1 MKIHKEI
8 LKNISSS
15 SNEKIKINTFH
26 IDFIKTCIYY
36 YSSLVTNYELKIKPC
51 KLCKQ
56 LVDILMN
63 LNSNFEFEVNYYNQ
77 FKLNKITDE
86 TESTEQDNENE
97 TNNVEKL
104 KVVLIKTISLS
115 TRKLETDDFVS
126 FLEYFESIINSSNL
140 NSLTRLVEFIRYI
153 SCEIELND
161 DLKSK
166 LSEFIQKLLIQ
177 LQPLYI
183 SLKMNGK
190 FDEIITLLNCQ
201 TCITSSKYVTIIGKN
216 DKNLKISFFFQ
227 F

>member
-1 MKIHKEI
+1 
-8 LKNISSS
+8 
-15 SNEKIKINTFH
+15 
-26 IDFIKTCIYY
+26 
-36 YSSLVTNYELKIKPC
+36 
-51 KLCKQ
+51 
-56 LVDILMN
+56 MN

-115 TRKLETDDFVS
+115 ARKLETDDFVS

-140 NSLTRLVEFIRYI
+140 NSLIRLVEFIRYI

-161 DLKSK
+161 DLKAK

-201 TCITSSKYVTIIGKN
+201 TCITSSKYVTIIIKTI
-216 DKNLKISFFFQ
+216 KISFFYLFFNFSFYSQ
-227 F
+227 VIW

>member
-8 LKNISSS
+8 LKNISS

-36 YSSLVTNYELKIKPC
+36 YSSLVSNYELKIKPC

-63 LNSNFEFEVNYYNQ
+63 LNNNFEFEVNYYNQ

-104 KVVLIKTISLS
+104 KIALIKTISLS
-115 TRKLETDDFVS
+115 ARKLETDDFVS
-126 FLEYFESIINSSNL
+126 FLEYFESIINNDHNNGSNV
-140 NSLTRLVEFIRYI
+140 NSLIRQVEFIRYI

-161 DLKSK
+161 DLKAK

-201 TCITSSKYVTIIGKN
+201 TCITASKYVNIIIKTI
-216 DKNLKISFFFQ
+216 KI
-227 F
+227 